1 MLKVCMPKC
10 SGRASLLVTS
20 VVLYVSTAEPLFD
33 WCLLGD
39 SLTVE
44 LRTLTPPVVVRIHVP
59 QPTLISRSI
68 EHQIERRTQATL

>member
-39 SLTVE
+39 SLMVE

-59 QPTLISRSI
+59 QPTPQLQLPAIIVPQEGTFR
-68 EHQIERRTQATL
+68 

>member
-1 MLKVCMPKC
+1 MLKVCIPKC

-59 QPTLISRSI
+59 QPTLISRPVD
-68 EHQIERRTQATL
+68 HQIKWRTQVKL